1 MPPSPQGEGFYAQS
15 VPTDAKTERSL
26 PPSPSPRGEGG
37 AAGDGRGDVS
47 KSSIFRRMQK
57 RDEFHQVLPL
67 EGKVSPQATEE
78 VSYRKAV
85 SFDGCRSATK
95 ITSSVIRL
103 AGDAGCHP
111 PLKGRDFARSP
122 FRRAQKRDEFHSQ
135 VLPLEG
141 KVSPQAT
148 EEVSYR
154 AAVSF
159 HGCRS
164 GTKITSPVIRLAGDA
179 GCHPP
184 LKGRDFYAQSAPT
197 GAEAERSLLPSPSP

>member
-1 MPPSPQGEGFYAQS
+1 
-15 VPTDAKTERSL
+15 
-26 PPSPSPRGEGG
+26 
-37 AAGDGRGDVS
+37 
-47 KSSIFRRMQK
+47 MQK
-57 RDEFHQVLPL
+57 RNEFHPVLPL

-78 VSYRKAV
+78 VSYRIAV
-85 SFDGCRSATK
+85 CSDGCKSGTK

-111 PLKGRDFARSP
+111 PLEGRDITRSP
-122 FRRAQKRDEFHSQ
+122 LRRTQKRDEFRSQ

-154 AAVSF
+154 IAVCF
-159 HGCRS
+159 DGRRS
-164 GTKITSPVIRLAGDA
+164 GTKITSSVIRLAGDA

-184 LKGRDFYAQSAPT
+184 LEGRDFYAQPVSTDAKT
-197 GAEAERSLLPSPSP
+197 GRGPLPSPSP